1 MALVE
6 EKKIGAC
13 TVRIF
18 DDFCKNTTQEEIDT
32 ILKRIGELSYQAEV
46 CRQLAERQKKKTS

>member
-18 DDFCKNTTQEEIDT
+18 DDFCKDTTQEEIDA

-46 CRQLAERQKKKTS
+46 CRQLAKNKKKTS